1 MILQTPSSPLNSM
14 HEFNQSLKYD
24 KRMYRADVK
33 GSIAYSKALQKVGI
47 VSEEETKEIERGL
60 KLVEKEWEEGKVSL
74 IKVCAVE
81 LMDSSKSSPTM
92 RISIPPT
99 SVVFPKSSEQLSEES
114 STLVVPVTIKSQL
127 TCASGL
133 FVCPS

>member
-1 MILQTPSSPLNSM
+1 M

-60 KLVEKEWEEGKVSL
+60 KLVEKEWEEGTVSL
-74 IKVCAVE
+74 MNHSATTHSRAVQN
-81 LMDSSKSSPTM
+81 P
-92 RISIPPT
+92 R
-99 SVVFPKSSEQLSEES
+99 
-114 STLVVPVTIKSQL
+114 
-127 TCASGL
+127 G
-133 FVCPS
+133 